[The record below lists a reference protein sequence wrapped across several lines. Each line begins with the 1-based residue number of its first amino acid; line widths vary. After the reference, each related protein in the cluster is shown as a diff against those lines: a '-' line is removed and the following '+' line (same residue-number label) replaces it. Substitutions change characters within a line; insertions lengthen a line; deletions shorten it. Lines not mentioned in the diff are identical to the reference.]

1 MLILKNRKTVDAQIE
16 FEQQQKKREE
26 KKISIL
32 IKQFHFGATQ
42 EVDFQKVIKQK

>member
-26 KKISIL
+26 KKSQSSLNNLILAPHKKSIF
-32 IKQFHFGATQ
+32 KKF
-42 EVDFQKVIKQK
+42 KR